1 MTRPVRGLPSLFAA
15 RLNLHLVAC
24 SQCDL
29 VVRVARATV
38 DLDLLALEAQG
49 WRRVRGSAMCPTCF
63 AQRPVAP
70 RTPRQRYEIDPSP
83 ARQAL
88 AEYARSSTGETQRW
102 ARVLLAEWL
111 DEKKDA

>member
-1 MTRPVRGLPSLFAA
+1 MTRPVHRLPALFAA

-29 VVRVARATV
+29 VVRVVRATV
-38 DLDLLALEAQG
+38 DLDLRALEAQG
-49 WRRVRGSAMCPTCF
+49 WRRVRGMAVCPVCVSK
-63 AQRPVAP
+63 RPVEP
-70 RTPRQRYEIDPSP
+70 RAERQRYEVDPSP

-88 AEYARSSTGETQRW
+88 AQYARHARGDARRW

-111 DEKKDA
+111 DGKKDA

>member
-1 MTRPVRGLPSLFAA
+1 MTRPVRGLPSRFSA
-15 RLNLHLVAC
+15 RLGVHLVAC
-24 SQCDL
+24 SQCDA
-29 VVRVARATV
+29 VARVERETV
-38 DLDLLALEAQG
+38 GLDLLALEAQG
-49 WRRVRGSAMCPTCF
+49 WRRMRGTAVCPSC
-63 AQRPVAP
+63 APKRPVEP
-70 RTPRQRYEIDPSP
+70 RTERQRYAVDPSP

>member
-15 RLNLHLVAC
+15 RLGVHLVAC
-24 SQCDL
+24 SQCDT

-49 WRRVRGSAMCPTCF
+49 WRRVRGSAMCPSCF
-63 AQRPVAP
+63 AKRPVAP

-88 AEYARSSTGETQRW
+88 AEYARHARGDAQRW
-102 ARVLLAEWL
+102 AKILLAEWL

>member
-1 MTRPVRGLPSLFAA
+1 MTRPARGLPSLFAA
-15 RLNLHLVAC
+15 RLGVHLVAC
-24 SQCDL
+24 SQCDV

-49 WRRVRGSAMCPTCF
+49 WRRIRGVAVCPVCL

-70 RTPRQRYEIDPSP
+70 RTPRQRYEVDPSP

-88 AEYARSSTGETQRW
+88 AQYARQARGEQQRW

-111 DEKKDA
+111 HGKKDA